1 MKTTCVCV
9 CSRYMADTRA
19 QLHSRY
25 DSRPLS
31 WYHVETCELQNV
43 FVFFLFFFY
52 SFTIKFNLFTMI
64 PSRCEAIEVS
74 SSNDDYDERERIF
87 LWIYLWD
94 FFLLFVVF
102 LCDRNFLIIIN
113 FSSSSFN
120 CEKKDYDD
128 DEEFVCKKYW
138 EIRRLK

>member
-43 FVFFLFFFY
+43 FVFFF
-52 SFTIKFNLFTMI
+52 
-64 PSRCEAIEVS
+64 S
-74 SSNDDYDERERIF
+74 SSTRSQSNSISLRWFQVDVRPLKCRRQMMIMMREREF
-87 LWIYLWD
+87 FCGFIYGI
-94 FFLLFVVF
+94 FLLFVVF

-128 DEEFVCKKYW
+128 DEEFVCKNI
-138 EIRRLK
+138 ERLGV